1 MLLANGD
8 GGAVAIR
15 AGEQVLANEAFDMAG
30 VAWHLLVP
38 YLVVR
43 SIDPVLGVTTHVAK
57 YNLVLIDSRYE
68 IRAVEAPSLIHILL
82 TVENDGMLAG
92 VLEDLSLDLA
102 SRGSKSL
109 ILRWHVA
116 GVARQV
122 LLIVVTWRCEF
133 RHILNY
139 QIK

>member
-1 MLLANGD
+1 MLLANGG

-15 AGEQVLANEAFDMAG
+15 ACEQVLANEAFDMAG

-43 SIDPVLGVTTHVAK
+43 SIDPVLGVTTHIAK

-68 IRAVEAPSLIHILL
+68 IRAVEAPSLVHILL
-82 TVENDGMLAG
+82 TVENDRMLAG